1 MKLPC
6 VYIMASRPGGTLYV
20 GVTSDLIQRVAQH
33 KSGEL
38 GGFTDRYQVKT
49 LVWFEVHGAMEP
61 AIVREKEIKKWRR
74 DWKVDLIEADNPKWQ
89 DLYETI
95 L

>member
-6 VYIMASRPGGTLYV
+6 VYIIASRPGGTLYV